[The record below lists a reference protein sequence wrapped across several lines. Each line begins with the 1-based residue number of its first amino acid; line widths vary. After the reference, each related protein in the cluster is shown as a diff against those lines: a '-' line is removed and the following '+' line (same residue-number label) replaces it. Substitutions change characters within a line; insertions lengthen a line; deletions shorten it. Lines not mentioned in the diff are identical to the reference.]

1 MMPRDG
7 ETAIKSA
14 KPRKS
19 RVIKQCGIRCST
31 TPTVQSADSKKLT
44 LARFAENGFLRAFFI
59 VYLELSL
66 THFHHIPVRHF
77 YQNTPEQIL
86 IHNLDRKPVQP
97 MTPNGSRFVGF
108 NFCEQ
113 SFSFVCHVF
122 VYHLFYNLFFR
133 TLPQLIWSVPP
144 FWPCI
149 WM

>member
-44 LARFAENGFLRAFFI
+44 LARLAWNGFLRAFFI

-77 YQNTPEQIL
+77 YHNPPEKIFN
-86 IHNLDRKPVQP
+86 HNLDRKSVQP
-97 MTPNGSRFVGF
+97 MTPNLGRLDF
-108 NFCEQ
+108 NFRNQ

-122 VYHLFYNLFFR
+122 VYHLFDFFFFR
-133 TLPQLIWSVPP
+133 
-144 FWPCI
+144 
-149 WM
+149 